1 MEDIFFESIITGNY
15 NPPSGSLIFTSSDH
29 IRFQNGVDVS
39 GHNHGANRRFI
50 IERNIDGNDGYSV
63 TMYNLDGNHPFWQ
76 NNIQMATKQ
85 MRIESVSDNII
96 QMRGYGVNQLG
107 ASFADYGIVL
117 LIEEKTIKRIQL
129 NLYDR
134 NISIVYLK

>member
-1 MEDIFFESIITGNY
+1 MEDIFFESIITGNN

-39 GHNHGANRRFI
+39 GHNHGANR
-50 IERNIDGNDGYSV
+50 YSV

-76 NNIQMATKQ
+76 NNIQMATKR

>member
-1 MEDIFFESIITGNY
+1 MEDIFFESIITGN
-15 NPPSGSLIFTSSDH
+15 NNAPSGSLIFTSSDP
-29 IRFQNGVDVS
+29 IRFQNGVDVR

-76 NNIQMATKQ
+76 NNIQMATKR